1 MCIRDR
7 GRIVGFIGE
16 NGAGKTTTINLIL
29 NELKPDA
36 GKVEVM
42 GKSSLQYTARNDI
55 GVVFDECNFH
65 DVFSAK
71 MIGKMLAG
79 VYSAFQG
86 F

>member
-1 MCIRDR
+1 MDSILVTDLCKSLGNFTLDHVSFRVPQ

-42 GKSSLQYTARNDI
+42 GKSSLQLFI
-55 GVVFDECNFH
+55 P
-65 DVFSAK
+65 
-71 MIGKMLAG
+71 M
-79 VYSAFQG
+79 
-86 F
+86 